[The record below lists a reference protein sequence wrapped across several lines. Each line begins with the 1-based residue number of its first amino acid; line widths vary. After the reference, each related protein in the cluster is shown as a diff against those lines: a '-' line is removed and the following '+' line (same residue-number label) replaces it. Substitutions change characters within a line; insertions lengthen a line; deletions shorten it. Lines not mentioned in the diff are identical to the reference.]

1 MKINNFS
8 GKRKITLFITLSVF
22 LAFTAFFGIRYGS
35 AKLTTTDFLA
45 SFIGAEG
52 YNAES
57 LIIRAVRLP
66 RVCAAILAGI
76 GLSLSGVL
84 LQSVTDNS
92 LAGPNIIGVNSG
104 AGFAVVVFISF
115 FPSAWRAVPI
125 AAFAGAFATTM
136 LIVFISSHAGN
147 SRSSIILAGV
157 AINSL
162 LGGVISGVTLL
173 DPDVLASYN
182 SFSIGGFRGVTLDEL
197 TLPAIIIAVSLAL
210 SLIFAQKIDL
220 LCIGDNAASML
231 GVNVRLVRLLC
242 VICASASA
250 AAVVSFAGLLGFVG
264 LIVPHIGRIFC
275 RRFTG
280 YSTASLIVVS
290 ALVGG
295 IITVLADLSGRVL
308 AAPSEIPVGIMM
320 SFIGAP
326 FFIALLIKRRSGN
339 D

>member
-1 MKINNFS
+1 MDKFN
-8 GKRKITLFITLSVF
+8 RKLKFLIILTLLFLLVF
-22 LAFTAFFGIRYGS
+22 TVFFGIRYGS
-35 AKLTTTDFLA
+35 AELDTADFL
-45 SFIGAEG
+45 SSLIGAEG
-52 YNAES
+52 FETEN
-57 LIIRAVRLP
+57 LIIRVVRLP
-66 RVCAAILAGI
+66 RVCAAVLAGI

-115 FPSAWRAVPI
+115 FPTAWRAVPI
-125 AAFAGAFATTM
+125 AAFVGAFLTTL

-147 SRSSIILAGV
+147 SNSSIILAGI

-162 LGGVISGVTLL
+162 LGGAVSGVTLL
-173 DPDVLASYN
+173 DPDVLSSYN
-182 SFSIGGFRGVTLDEL
+182 SFSIGGFRGVSLDEL
-197 TLPAIIIAVSLAL
+197 ILPAIIIALSLAI
-210 SLIFAQKIDL
+210 SLIFARKIDL
-220 LCIGDNAASML
+220 LCIGENAASLL
-231 GVNVRLVRLLC
+231 GVNVRGVRMIC
-242 VICASASA
+242 VICASAAA

-264 LIVPHIGRIFC
+264 LIVPHIGRIMC
-275 RRFTG
+275 RRFMG
-280 YSTASLIVVS
+280 YSTSSLIVIS

-295 IITVLADLSGRVL
+295 IITILADLTGRVL
-308 AAPSEIPVGIMM
+308 VAPSEIPVGIMM

>member
-1 MKINNFS
+1 MQKNNFA
-8 GKRKITLFITLSVF
+8 GKRKITLCLI
-22 LAFTAFFGIRYGS
+22 LAVLLAVVAFFGIRFGS
-35 AKLTTTDFLA
+35 AELTTADFLA
-45 SFIGAEG
+45 SLIGAEG
-52 YNAES
+52 FATES

-66 RVCAAILAGI
+66 RVCAAILAGV

-115 FPSAWRAVPI
+115 FPTAWKAVPI
-125 AAFAGAFATTM
+125 AAFAGAFVTTL

-162 LGGVISGVTLL
+162 LGGAVSGVTLL

-182 SFSIGGFRGVTLDEL
+182 SFSIGGFRGVTLEEL
-197 TLPAIIIAVSLAL
+197 TLPAVIIAVSLSV

-220 LCIGDNAASML
+220 LCIGESAASLL
-231 GVNVRLVRLLC
+231 GVNVRLVRLIC

-264 LIVPHIGRIFC
+264 LIVPHIGRILC

-280 YSTASLIVVS
+280 YSTRSLIVIS

-295 IITVLADLSGRVL
+295 IITTLADLSGRVL

-326 FFIALLIKRRSGN
+326 FFIALLIKRRGGN